1 MSVPSRLIGAAQP
14 PPRHASICEALR
26 RAAEHPSG
34 LTFVDASESEETLSW
49 AEVRSR
55 AQATAGALRRIGVRP
70 GDRVAIV
77 LPTAP
82 DFMDAFFGTLLAGAV
97 PVPLYPPVRLGRLE
111 EYHRTTARMVELS
124 GAVLVLTD
132 ALVGRLLGQAVE
144 ASRPRFGCRRV
155 STLREAG
162 EAPVEQAVAPDAL
175 ALVQFSSGSTVD
187 PKPVAL
193 SHANVMAQ
201 VETIRALMPVR
212 EGVRP
217 LGVSWL
223 PLYHDMGLIGCLV
236 NAVAYPAP
244 LVLLRPEQFLARPA
258 LWLRALSRHR
268 GTLSAAPNF
277 AYALCVRRIRDAEL
291 EGVDLSSW
299 ALALNGAES
308 ISAEVARRF
317 AERFGPYGF
326 DPRALV
332 PAYGLAEASLAVTFA
347 PSRTSLR
354 TVHVD
359 AHALASDGEVR
370 PGERALVSVGRPV
383 PGAEVEVRDDAGEV
397 VPEGRVGRIH
407 VRGPSVMVGYLG
419 QPDATRAAIVDGW
432 LDSGDLGFVED
443 GELVVCGRAKDVI
456 ILRGANHVPQEF
468 EDALD
473 GLDGVRPGCA
483 VALGAIP
490 PGAEGE
496 ELVLLVELAPGAPL
510 DLTDRVRTRVLERT
524 GIRPHRVD
532 LLVPGTL
539 PRTSSGKLRRRE
551 SLRRWQTGTL
561 TPPRKI
567 RLLGLAGA
575 MVKSALALARADGDR

>member
-1 MSVPSRLIGAAQP
+1 MNPPSRLVGSAQP
-14 PPRHASICEALR
+14 PPRHASLLEALG
-26 RAAEHPSG
+26 RAAQHPSG

-49 AEVRSR
+49 SEVRAR
-55 AQATAGALRRIGVRP
+55 ARATAGALRRLGVFP

-82 DFMDAFFGTLLAGAV
+82 DFMDAFFGVLLAGAV

-111 EYHRTTARMVELS
+111 EYHRATARMLQLS

-132 ALVGRLLGQAVE
+132 GLVGRLLGQAV
-144 ASRPRFGCRRV
+144 AAARPRLGCHRV

-162 EAPVEQAVAPDAL
+162 EAPYEASVAPEAL
-175 ALVQFSSGSTVD
+175 AVVQFSSGSTVD

-236 NAVAYPAP
+236 NAVAYPGP

-277 AYALCVRRIRDAEL
+277 AYALCVRRIRDEEL
-291 EGVDLSSW
+291 EGVELSSW

-317 AERFGPYGF
+317 VERFGPYGF
-326 DPRALV
+326 DARALV

-347 PSRTSLR
+347 PNRSTLR
-354 TVHVD
+354 TLSID
-359 AHALASDGEVR
+359 ADALAADGQVR
-370 PGERALVSVGRPV
+370 PGERTLVSVGRPV
-383 PGAEVEVRDDAGEV
+383 PGAEVEIRGEAGDV
-397 VPEGRVGRIH
+397 VPVGTVGRIH

-419 QPDATRAAIVDGW
+419 QPEATRAVLVDGW
-432 LDSGDLGFVED
+432 LDTGDLGFVAG
-443 GELVVCGRAKDVI
+443 GELVVSGRAKDVI

-468 EDALD
+468 EEALE
-473 GLDGVRPGCA
+473 GLEGVRTGCA

-490 PGAEGE
+490 QDAEGE
-496 ELVLLVELAPGAPL
+496 VLVLLVELSPDPPA
-510 DLTDRVRTRVLERT
+510 DLADRIRTRVLERS
-524 GIRPHRVD
+524 GIRPHSVE
-532 LLVPGTL
+532 LLLPGTL

-551 SLRRWQTGTL
+551 ALRRWQTGTL
-561 TPPRKI
+561 TPPRKV
-567 RLLGLAGA
+567 RWLGLAGA
-575 MVKSALALARADGDR
+575 MVKSAVALARAERDP

>member
-1 MSVPSRLIGAAQP
+1 MSVPSRLQGPTQP
-14 PPRHASICEALR
+14 PPRHASIPEALR

-34 LTFVDASESEETLSW
+34 LTFVDAAESEETLLWS
-49 AEVRSR
+49 EVHSR
-55 AQATAGALRRIGVRP
+55 ARATAGALRRLGVQP

-111 EYHRTTARMVELS
+111 EYHRTTARMVQLS
-124 GAVLVLTD
+124 EAVAVLTD
-132 ALVGRLLGQAVE
+132 GLVGRLLGEAV
-144 ASRPRFGCRRV
+144 AAARPRLGCHRV
-155 STLREAG
+155 STLRQAG
-162 EAPVEQAVAPDAL
+162 EAPFEHPVPPDAL
-175 ALVQFSSGSTVD
+175 AAVQFSSGSTVD

-236 NAVAYPAP
+236 NAVAYPGP

-277 AYALCVRRIRDAEL
+277 AYALCVRRIRDEEL
-291 EGVDLSSW
+291 AGVDLSSW

-317 AERFGPYGF
+317 VERFAPYGF
-326 DPRALV
+326 DSRALV

-347 PSRTSLR
+347 PSRAVLR
-354 TVHVD
+354 TIAVD
-359 AHALASDGEVR
+359 ANALATHGQVR
-370 PGERALVSVGRPV
+370 PGDRTLVSVGRPV
-383 PGAEVEVRDDAGEV
+383 PGAEVEIRDETGHV
-397 VPEGRVGRIH
+397 VPGGTVGRIH

-419 QPDATRAAIVDGW
+419 QPDATRAALVDGW
-432 LDSGDLGFVED
+432 LDTGDLGFVTE

-468 EDALD
+468 EEALE
-473 GLDGVRPGCA
+473 GLEGVRAGCA

-490 PGAEGE
+490 AGAEGE
-496 ELVLLVELAPGAPL
+496 ELVLLVELGTGTRV
-510 DLTDRVRTRVLERT
+510 DLADRVRTRVLERT
-524 GIRPHRVD
+524 GIRPHGVE
-532 LLVPGTL
+532 LLLPGTL

-551 SLRRWQTGTL
+551 ALRRWQSGTL
-561 TPPRKI
+561 TPPRKV
-567 RLLGLAGA
+567 RWLGLAGA
-575 MVKSALALARADGDR
+575 MVKSAMAFARVDHET

>member
-1 MSVPSRLIGAAQP
+1 MNAPSRLVGSTQP
-14 PPRHASICEALR
+14 PPRHASLLEALG

-34 LTFVDASESEETLSW
+34 LTFVDASEAEETLSW
-49 AEVRSR
+49 SEVLAR
-55 AQATAGALRRIGVRP
+55 ARATAGALRRLGVFP

-82 DFMDAFFGTLLAGAV
+82 DFMDAFFGALLAGAV

-111 EYHRTTARMVELS
+111 EYHRATARMLQLS

-132 ALVGRLLGQAVE
+132 GLIGRLLGQAV
-144 ASRPRFGCRRV
+144 AAARPRLGCHRV
-155 STLREAG
+155 SKLREAG
-162 EAPVEQAVAPDAL
+162 DVPHEASVAPDAL
-175 ALVQFSSGSTVD
+175 AVVQFSSGSTVD

-236 NAVAYPAP
+236 SAVAYPGP

-268 GTLSAAPNF
+268 GTVSAAPNF
-277 AYALCVRRIRDAEL
+277 AYALCVRRIRAEEL

-317 AERFGPYGF
+317 VERFGPYGF
-326 DPRALV
+326 DARALV

-347 PSRTSLR
+347 PSRATLR
-354 TVHVD
+354 TLSID
-359 AHALASDGEVR
+359 AHALAAEGQVR
-370 PGERALVSVGRPV
+370 PGERTLVSVGRPV
-383 PGAEVEVRDDAGEV
+383 PGAEVEIRGESGEV
-397 VPEGRVGRIH
+397 VPARTVGRIH

-419 QPDATRAAIVDGW
+419 QPEATRAVLVDGW
-432 LDSGDLGFVED
+432 LDTGDLGFVAE
-443 GELVVCGRAKDVI
+443 GELVVSGRAKDVI

-468 EDALD
+468 EEALE
-473 GLDGVRPGCA
+473 GLEGVRTGCA
-483 VALGAIP
+483 VALGTIP
-490 PGAEGE
+490 QGAEGE
-496 ELVLLVELAPGAPL
+496 VLVLLVELSPDPPA
-510 DLTDRVRTRVLERT
+510 DLADRIRTRVLERT
-524 GIRPHRVD
+524 GIRPHSVE
-532 LLVPGTL
+532 LLLPGTL

-551 SLRRWQTGTL
+551 ALRRWQTGTL
-561 TPPRKI
+561 TPPRKV
-567 RLLGLAGA
+567 RWLGLAGA
-575 MVKSALALARADGDR
+575 MVKSAVALARAERDP

>member
-1 MSVPSRLIGAAQP
+1 MSAPSRLVGPTQP
-14 PPRHASICEALR
+14 PPRHASILEALR

-34 LTFVDASESEETLSW
+34 LTFVDAAESEETLRWS
-49 AEVRSR
+49 EVLAR
-55 AQATAGALRRIGVRP
+55 ARATAGGLRRLGVRP
-70 GDRVAIV
+70 SDRVAIV
-77 LPTAP
+77 LPTSP

-111 EYHRTTARMVELS
+111 EYHRTTARMVQLS

-132 ALVGRLLGQAVE
+132 GWVGRLLGEAV
-144 ASRPRFGCRRV
+144 AAARPRFGCHRV

-162 EAPVEQAVAPDAL
+162 ETPFEYPVPPDAL
-175 ALVQFSSGSTVD
+175 AAVQFSSGSTVD

-212 EGVRP
+212 EDVRP

-236 NAVAYPAP
+236 NAVAYPGP

-277 AYALCVRRIRDAEL
+277 AYALCVRRIRDHEL

-308 ISAEVARRF
+308 ISADVARRF
-317 AERFGPYGF
+317 VERFGPYGF

-347 PSRTSLR
+347 PSRTALR
-354 TVHVD
+354 TIAVD
-359 AHALASDGEVR
+359 ATALAADGRVR
-370 PGERALVSVGRPV
+370 PGDRTLVSVGRPV
-383 PGAEVEVRDDAGEV
+383 PGAEVEIRDETGAV
-397 VPEGRVGRIH
+397 VPGGTVGRIH

-419 QPDATRAAIVDGW
+419 QPEATRAALVDGW
-432 LDSGDLGFVED
+432 LDTGDLGFVAE
-443 GELVVCGRAKDVI
+443 GELVVCGRAKDII

-468 EDALD
+468 EEALE
-473 GLDGVRPGCA
+473 GLEGVRVGCA

-490 PGAEGE
+490 DGAESE
-496 ELVLLVELAPGAPL
+496 ELVLLVELGPGNRT
-510 DLTDRVRTRVLERT
+510 DLVDRVRTRVLERT
-524 GIRPHRVD
+524 GIRPHSVE

-551 SLRRWQTGTL
+551 ALRRWQSGTL
-561 TPPRKI
+561 TPPR
-567 RLLGLAGA
+567 RVRWLGLAGA
-575 MVKSALALARADGDR
+575 MVKSAVAFARVDREA

>member
-1 MSVPSRLIGAAQP
+1 MSASRLVGSSQP
-14 PPRHASICEALR
+14 IPRHASIMEALR

-34 LTFVDASESEETLSW
+34 LTFVDAAESEETLLW
-49 AEVRSR
+49 AEVHRR
-55 AQATAGALRRIGVRP
+55 AKATAGALHRLGVRP

-77 LPTAP
+77 LPTSA

-111 EYHRTTARMVELS
+111 EYHRTTARMVQLS
-124 GAVLVLTD
+124 GAVVILTD
-132 ALVGRLLGQAVE
+132 GLVGRLLGEAVA
-144 ASRPRFGCRRV
+144 ASRPKLGCHRV

-162 EAPVEQAVAPDAL
+162 EAPLEHPVAPDAL
-175 ALVQFSSGSTVD
+175 AAVQFSSGSTVD

-212 EGVRP
+212 EDVRP

-236 NAVAYPAP
+236 NAVAYPGP

-277 AYALCVRRIRDAEL
+277 AYALCVRRIRDEEL
-291 EGVDLSSW
+291 DGVDLSCW
-299 ALALNGAES
+299 ALALNGAEP

-317 AERFGPYGF
+317 VERFSPYGF
-326 DPRALV
+326 DARALV

-347 PSRTSLR
+347 PSRAALK
-354 TVHVD
+354 TVCVD
-359 AHALASDGEVR
+359 ATALAADGRVR
-370 PGERALVSVGRPV
+370 PGDRALVSVGSPV
-383 PGAEVEVRDDAGEV
+383 PGAEVEIRDDMGAI
-397 VPEGRVGRIH
+397 VPSGTVGRIH

-419 QPDATRAAIVDGW
+419 QPEATRAALVDGW
-432 LDSGDLGFVED
+432 LDTGDLGFVAH

-468 EDALD
+468 EEALE
-473 GLDGVRPGCA
+473 GVEGVRAGCA
-483 VALGAIP
+483 VALGAMP
-490 PGAEGE
+490 SDAEGE
-496 ELVLLVELAPGAPL
+496 VLVLLVELASGARA
-510 DLTDRVRTRVLERT
+510 DLADRIRTRVLERT
-524 GIRPHRVD
+524 GIRPYRVE

-539 PRTSSGKLRRRE
+539 PRTSSGKMRRRE
-551 SLRRWQTGTL
+551 ALRRWQTGTL
-561 TPPRKI
+561 TPPRKV
-567 RLLGLAGA
+567 RWFGLAGA
-575 MVKSALALARADGDR
+575 MVRSAVAFARVDREA

>member
-1 MSVPSRLIGAAQP
+1 MSALSRLVGPSQP
-14 PPRHASICEALR
+14 VPRHASIPEALR

-34 LTFVDASESEETLSW
+34 LTFVDAAEAEETLLWSD
-49 AEVRSR
+49 VHTR
-55 AQATAGALRRIGVRP
+55 ARATAGALRHLGVRP

-77 LPTAP
+77 LPTSA

-111 EYHRTTARMVELS
+111 EYHRSTARMVQLS

-132 ALVGRLLGQAVE
+132 GLVGRLLGEAV
-144 ASRPRFGCRRV
+144 AAARPRLGCHRV

-162 EAPVEQAVAPDAL
+162 ETPLELAVDREML
-175 ALVQFSSGSTVD
+175 AVVQFSSGSTVD

-212 EGVRP
+212 EAVRP

-236 NAVAYPAP
+236 NAVAYPGP

-277 AYALCVRRIRDAEL
+277 AYSLCVRRIRDEEL
-291 EGVDLSSW
+291 SGVDLSNW
-299 ALALNGAES
+299 ALALNGAEP
-308 ISAEVARRF
+308 ISAGVARRF

-326 DPRALV
+326 DARALV

-347 PSRTSLR
+347 PIRAHLK
-354 TVHVD
+354 TVAVD
-359 AHALASDGEVR
+359 VAALASEGRAR
-370 PGERALVSVGRPV
+370 PGNRTLVSVGRPV
-383 PGAEVEVRDDAGEV
+383 PGAEVEVRDEAGAV
-397 VPEGRVGRIH
+397 VPSGTVGRIH

-419 QPDATRAAIVDGW
+419 QSEATRAALVEGW
-432 LDSGDLGFVED
+432 LDTGDLGFVAD

-468 EDALD
+468 EEALE
-473 GLDGVRPGCA
+473 GLEGVRVGCA
-483 VALGAIP
+483 VALGTTP

-496 ELVLLVELAPGAPL
+496 VLVLLVELGTGTRV
-510 DLTDRVRTRVLERT
+510 DLVDRIRTRVLERT
-524 GIRPHRVD
+524 GIRPHLVE
-532 LLVPGTL
+532 LLAPGTL

-551 SLRRWQTGTL
+551 ALRRWQTDTL
-561 TPPRKI
+561 TPPRKV
-567 RLLGLAGA
+567 RWLGLGVA
-575 MVKSALALARADGDR
+575 MLKSAMAFARVDQEA

>member
-1 MSVPSRLIGAAQP
+1 MSSPSRLLGPKQP
-14 PPRHASICEALR
+14 APRHASIPEALLH
-26 RAAEHPSG
+26 ASEHASG
-34 LTFVDASESEETLSW
+34 LTFVDANESEETMLWS
-49 AEVRSR
+49 EVRMR
-55 AQATAGALRRIGVRP
+55 ARATAGALHRLGVRP

-77 LPTAP
+77 LPTSA

-111 EYHRTTARMVELS
+111 EYHRTTARMVQLS
-124 GAVLVLTD
+124 GAVTVLTD
-132 ALVGRLLGQAVE
+132 ALVGRLLGVAVA
-144 ASRPRFGCRRV
+144 ASRPRLGCHRV

-162 EAPVEQAVAPDAL
+162 DAPLESAVAPESL

-193 SHANVMAQ
+193 SHACVMAQ

-236 NAVAYPAP
+236 NALAYPGP

-277 AYALCVRRIRDAEL
+277 AYALCVRRIRDEEL
-291 EGVDLSSW
+291 QGVDLSRW
-299 ALALNGAES
+299 ALALNGAEP

-317 AERFGPYGF
+317 AERFGAYGF
-326 DPRALV
+326 DARALV

-347 PSRTSLR
+347 PSRPRLR
-354 TVHVD
+354 TVTVD
-359 AHALASDGEVR
+359 AGALAVEGRVR
-370 PGERALVSVGRPV
+370 PGDRALVSVGRPV
-383 PGAEVEVRDDAGEV
+383 PGAEVEIRAETGAV
-397 VPEGRVGRIH
+397 VPAGTVGRIH
-407 VRGPSVMVGYLG
+407 VRGPSVMVGYLD
-419 QPDATRAAIVDGW
+419 QPEATRAALVDGW
-432 LDSGDLGFVED
+432 LDTGDLGFIAE

-468 EDALD
+468 EEALE
-473 GLDGVRPGCA
+473 GLEGVRAGCA
-483 VALGAIP
+483 VALGATP
-490 PGAEGE
+490 AGADGE
-496 ELVLLVELAPGAPL
+496 ELVLLVELGTGTRV
-510 DLTDRVRTRVLERT
+510 DLADRVRTRVLQRT
-524 GIRPHRVD
+524 GIRPHRVE
-532 LLVPGTL
+532 LLAPGTL

-551 SLRRWQTGTL
+551 ALRRWQTGTL
-561 TPPRKI
+561 SPPRKV
-567 RLLGLAGA
+567 RWYGLAGA
-575 MVKSALALARADGDR
+575 MVKSALAFARVDQEA

>member
-1 MSVPSRLIGAAQP
+1 MSAPSRLAGPAQP
-14 PPRHASICEALR
+14 PPRHASLLEALG
-26 RAAEHPSG
+26 RAAAHPSG
-34 LTFVDASESEETLSW
+34 LTFVDASEAEETLPWS
-49 AEVRSR
+49 EVRAR
-55 AQATAGALRRIGVRP
+55 ARVTAGALRRLGVCP

-82 DFMDAFFGTLLAGAV
+82 DFMDAFFGALLSGAV

-111 EYHRTTARMVELS
+111 EYHRTTARMLQLS
-124 GAVLVLTD
+124 GAVAVLTD
-132 ALVGRLLGQAVE
+132 GLVGRLLGQAV
-144 ASRPRFGCRRV
+144 AAARPPLGCHRV
-155 STLREAG
+155 STLRKAG
-162 EAPVEQAVAPDAL
+162 EAPFEASVEPGAL
-175 ALVQFSSGSTVD
+175 AVVQFSSGSTVD

-236 NAVAYPAP
+236 NAVAYPGP

-277 AYALCVRRIRDAEL
+277 AYAMCVRRIRAEEL

-308 ISAEVARRF
+308 ISSDVARRF
-317 AERFGPYGF
+317 VERFGPYGF
-326 DPRALV
+326 DAGALV

-347 PSRTSLR
+347 PSRETLR
-354 TVHVD
+354 TLSID
-359 AHALASDGEVR
+359 ARALAAEGQVR
-370 PGERALVSVGRPV
+370 PGERTLVSVGRPV
-383 PGAEVEVRDDAGEV
+383 PGAEVEVRGDAGEV
-397 VPEGRVGRIH
+397 VPAGTVGRIY

-419 QPDATRAAIVDGW
+419 QPEATRAVLVDGW
-432 LDSGDLGFVED
+432 LDTGDLGFVAD
-443 GELVVCGRAKDVI
+443 GELVVCGRAKDII

-468 EDALD
+468 EEALD
-473 GLDGVRPGCA
+473 GLEGVRAGCA

-496 ELVLLVELAPGAPL
+496 VLVLLVELGPGPPA
-510 DLTDRVRTRVLERT
+510 DLADRIRTRVLERT
-524 GIRPHRVD
+524 GIRPHRVE
-532 LLVPGTL
+532 LLLPGTL

-551 SLRRWQTGTL
+551 ALRRWQTGTL
-561 TPPRKI
+561 TPPRKV
-567 RLLGLAGA
+567 RWLGLAGD
-575 MVKSALALARADGDR
+575 MVRSAVALARANREP

>member
-1 MSVPSRLIGAAQP
+1 MNTASRLVGPRQP
-14 PPRHASICEALR
+14 PARHATIPEALR

-34 LTFVDASESEETLSW
+34 LTFVDASEAEETLSW
-49 AEVRSR
+49 SEVRTR
-55 AQATAGALRRIGVRP
+55 AGATAGALHHLGVRA

-77 LPTAP
+77 LPTSA
-82 DFMDAFFGTLLAGAV
+82 DFMDAFFGTLLVGAV

-111 EYHRTTARMVELS
+111 EYTRTTARMVQLS

-132 ALVGRLLGQAVE
+132 GLVGRLLGEAVA
-144 ASRPRFGCRRV
+144 ASRPRLGCHRL

-162 EAPVEQAVAPDAL
+162 EVPVELSVTPDAL
-175 ALVQFSSGSTVD
+175 AVVQFSSGSTVD

-236 NAVAYPAP
+236 SAVAYPGP

-268 GTLSAAPNF
+268 GTVSAAPNF
-277 AYALCVRRIRDAEL
+277 AYALCVRRVRNEEL
-291 EGVDLSSW
+291 QGVDLSSW

-326 DPRALV
+326 DARAMV

-347 PSRTSLR
+347 PSRARLR
-354 TVHVD
+354 TVAVD
-359 AHALASDGEVR
+359 AMALAADGQVR
-370 PGERALVSVGRPV
+370 PGDRTLVSVGQPV
-383 PGAEVEVRDDAGEV
+383 PGAEVEIRDETGTIVPAGT
-397 VPEGRVGRIH
+397 VGRIH

-419 QPDATRAAIVDGW
+419 QPEATRMALVNGW
-432 LDSGDLGFVED
+432 LDTGDLGFIAE

-468 EDALD
+468 EEALE
-473 GLDGVRPGCA
+473 GLDGVRAGCA
-483 VALGAIP
+483 VALGATP
-490 PGAEGE
+490 AGAEGE
-496 ELVLLVELAPGAPL
+496 ELVLLVELGAGSRG
-510 DLTDRVRTRVLERT
+510 DLADRVRTRVLERT
-524 GIRPHRVD
+524 GIRPHQVE
-532 LLVPGTL
+532 LLQPGTL
-539 PRTSSGKLRRRE
+539 PRTSSGKFRRRE
-551 SLRRWQTGTL
+551 ALLRWQTGTL
-561 TPPRKI
+561 TPPPKVRW
-567 RLLGLAGA
+567 LGLARA
-575 MVKSALALARADGDR
+575 LVKSAVAFARVDQEA

>member
-1 MSVPSRLIGAAQP
+1 MSVPSRLVGAAQP
-14 PPRHASICEALR
+14 PPRHASILEALR

-34 LTFVDASESEETLSW
+34 LTFVDASESEETLLWS
-49 AEVRSR
+49 EVRTR
-55 AQATAGALRRIGVRP
+55 ARATAGALRRLGVRA

-82 DFMDAFFGTLLAGAV
+82 DFMDAFFGSLLAGAV

-111 EYHRTTARMVELS
+111 EYHKATARMLQLS

-132 ALVGRLLGQAVE
+132 GLVGRLLGQAV
-144 ASRPRFGCRRV
+144 AAARPRLGCHRV
-155 STLREAG
+155 GPLREAG
-162 EAPVEQAVAPDAL
+162 ETPFEQPVEPQAL
-175 ALVQFSSGSTVD
+175 AAVQFSSGSTVD

-201 VETIRALMPVR
+201 VETIRSLMPVR
-212 EGVRP
+212 DGVRP

-236 NAVAYPAP
+236 NAVAYPGP

-268 GTLSAAPNF
+268 GTLSAAPSF
-277 AYALCVRRIRDAEL
+277 AYALCVRRIRSEEL

-317 AERFGPYGF
+317 VERFSPYGF

-332 PAYGLAEASLAVTFA
+332 PAYGLAEASLAVAFA
-347 PSRTSLR
+347 PSRSALR
-354 TVHVD
+354 TVSVN
-359 AHALASDGEVR
+359 ATALAAEGQVR
-370 PGERALVSVGRPV
+370 PGNRTLVSVGRPV
-383 PGAEVEVRDDAGEV
+383 PGAEVEIREESGAV
-397 VPEGRVGRIH
+397 VPLGTVGRIH
-407 VRGPSVMVGYLG
+407 VRGPSVMVGYLD
-419 QPDATRAAIVDGW
+419 QPEATRSAVVEGW
-432 LDSGDLGFVED
+432 LDTGDLGFVAD

-456 ILRGANHVPQEF
+456 VLRGANHVPQEF
-468 EDALD
+468 EEALE
-473 GLDGVRPGCA
+473 GLAGVRAGCA

-490 PGAEGE
+490 PGLEGE
-496 ELVLLVELAPGAPL
+496 ELVLLVELGLGAPG
-510 DLTDRVRTRVLERT
+510 DLADQIRTRVLERT
-524 GIRPHRVD
+524 GIRPHSVE
-532 LLVPGTL
+532 LLTPGTL

-551 SLRRWQTGTL
+551 ALRRWQTGTL
-561 TPPRKI
+561 TPPRKV

-575 MVKSALALARADGDR
+575 MLKSAVAFARADRDP

>member
-1 MSVPSRLIGAAQP
+1 MSAPSRLVGAAQP
-14 PPRHASICEALR
+14 PPRHASILEALG

-34 LTFVDASESEETLSW
+34 LTFVDASEGEETLLWS
-49 AEVRSR
+49 EVLTR
-55 AQATAGALRRIGVRP
+55 ARATAGALRGLGVRA

-82 DFMDAFFGTLLAGAV
+82 DFMDAFFGSLLAGAV

-111 EYHRTTARMVELS
+111 EYHRATARMLQLS

-132 ALVGRLLGQAVE
+132 GLVGRLLGQAL
-144 ASRPRFGCRRV
+144 AAARPRLGCHRVAPLRR
-155 STLREAG
+155 AG
-162 EAPVEQAVAPDAL
+162 ETPFEHSVEPQAL
-175 ALVQFSSGSTVD
+175 AVVQFSSGSTVD

-201 VETIRALMPVR
+201 VETIRSLMPVR
-212 EGVRP
+212 EGLRP

-236 NAVAYPAP
+236 NAVAYPGP

-277 AYALCVRRIRDAEL
+277 AYALCVRRIRAEEL
-291 EGVDLSSW
+291 RGVDLSSW

-317 AERFGPYGF
+317 VERFSPYGF

-347 PSRTSLR
+347 PSRSVLR
-354 TVHVD
+354 TVSVD
-359 AHALASDGEVR
+359 ATALAAQGQVR
-370 PGERALVSVGRPV
+370 PGNRPLVSVGRPV
-383 PGAEVEVRDDAGEV
+383 PGAEVEIRGESGAV
-397 VPEGRVGRIH
+397 VALGTVGRIH
-407 VRGPSVMVGYLG
+407 VRGPSVMVGYLE
-419 QPDATRAAIVDGW
+419 QPEATRGAVVQGW
-432 LDSGDLGFVED
+432 LDTGDLGFVSD
-443 GELVVCGRAKDVI
+443 GELVVCGRAKDII

-468 EDALD
+468 EEALE
-473 GLDGVRPGCA
+473 GLPGVRAGCA

-490 PGAEGE
+490 PGLEGE
-496 ELVLLVELAPGAPL
+496 ELVLLVELGVGAPA
-510 DLTDRVRTRVLERT
+510 DLADQVRTRVLERT
-524 GIRPHRVD
+524 GIRPHSVQ
-532 LLVPGTL
+532 LLTPGTL

-551 SLRRWQTGTL
+551 ALRRWQTGTL
-561 TPPRKI
+561 TPPRKVH
-567 RLLGLAGA
+567 LFGLAGA
-575 MVKSALALARADGDR
+575 MLKSAVAFARVDRDR

>member
-1 MSVPSRLIGAAQP
+1 MNAPSRLVGPSQP
-14 PPRHASICEALR
+14 PPRHASLLEALD

-34 LTFVDASESEETLSW
+34 LTFVDASESEETLAWS
-49 AEVRSR
+49 EVRAR
-55 AQATAGALRRIGVRP
+55 ARATAGALRRLGVSP

-82 DFMDAFFGTLLAGAV
+82 DFMDAFFGALLAGAV

-111 EYHRTTARMVELS
+111 EYHRATARMLQLS

-132 ALVGRLLGQAVE
+132 GLVGRLLGQAV
-144 ASRPRFGCRRV
+144 AAARPRLGCHRV

-162 EAPVEQAVAPDAL
+162 EAPYQAAVAREAL
-175 ALVQFSSGSTVD
+175 AVVQFSSGSTVD

-212 EGVRP
+212 EGVRQ

-236 NAVAYPAP
+236 SAVAYPGP

-277 AYALCVRRIRDAEL
+277 AYALCVRRIHAKEL
-291 EGVDLSSW
+291 DGVDLSSW

-317 AERFGPYGF
+317 VQRFSPYGF

-347 PSRTSLR
+347 PSRPALR
-354 TVHVD
+354 TLSID
-359 AHALASDGEVR
+359 ARALAAEGQVR
-370 PGERALVSVGRPV
+370 TGERTLVSVGRPV
-383 PGAEVEVRDDAGEV
+383 PGADVEVRGESGAV
-397 VPEGRVGRIH
+397 VPVGTVGRIH

-419 QPDATRAAIVDGW
+419 QPEATRAVLVDGW
-432 LDSGDLGFVED
+432 LDTGDLGFVTD
-443 GELVVCGRAKDVI
+443 GELVVCGRAKDII

-468 EDALD
+468 EEALE
-473 GLDGVRPGCA
+473 GLEGVRAGCA

-496 ELVLLVELAPGAPL
+496 VLVLLVELSPGPPA
-510 DLTDRVRTRVLERT
+510 DLADRIRTRVLERT
-524 GIRPHRVD
+524 GIRPHSVE
-532 LLVPGTL
+532 LLAPGTL

-551 SLRRWQTGTL
+551 ALRRWQTGTL
-561 TPPRKI
+561 TPPRKV
-567 RLLGLAGA
+567 RWLGLAGA
-575 MVKSALALARADGDR
+575 MVKSAVALVRAERES